1 MTVKPL
7 IARASFARTELSESQ
22 IARVSGGDDATEV
35 SAACEHG
42 TFTVDPT
49 WENNRGDTKGHCG
62 D

>member
-7 IARASFARTELSESQ
+7 IARASFAQTELSESQ
-22 IARVSGGDDATEV
+22 IARVSGGDDALGV
-35 SAACEHG
+35 SPACDQG

-49 WENNRGDTKGHCG
+49 WQDNRPDTKGHCG